1 MFPTVIRNTALGV
14 GSMCARLSAALTP
27 LITLLV
33 YISLLIYSLWQSTPI
48 LWKQKIILCIQEYEL
63 HYLDK

>member
-33 YISLLIYSLWQSTPI
+33 YISLFIVYESLPPFYENKRLFDVYKNMIY
-48 LWKQKIILCIQEYEL
+48 II
-63 HYLDK
+63 

>member
-33 YISLLIYSLWQSTPI
+33 YVSLFIVYDSLPPFYENKS
-48 LWKQKIILCIQEYEL
+48 LFYVYKNMSYII
-63 HYLDK
+63 